1 MRIKHKPWAEPFLES
16 HKEFVITLDNFNDKE
31 VVEFLNNEN
40 IYMEI
45 GTGKGGFLLGMAKK
59 NPDKFY
65 LGVKINETAAGF
77 CAKKIY
83 ENELKNVKL
92 INIDVKYLF
101 DHLPQ
106 NHFDGIYLN
115 FSDPWPKDRHSKRR
129 LTSSTFL
136 EKYDQFLAPD
146 GNIEFKTDN
155 QDLFSFSLDEIENSD
170 IWHLDAY
177 TRDLHNDPV
186 LNVGNIM
193 TEYEQKFSSQGNPI
207 CKLIA
212 SR

>member
-1 MRIKHKPWAEPFLES
+1 MIMILYTWDIL
-16 HKEFVITLDNFNDKE
+16 ITG
-31 VVEFLNNEN
+31 
-40 IYMEI
+40 
-45 GTGKGGFLLGMAKK
+45 GTMPMA
-59 NPDKFY
+59 
-65 LGVKINETAAGF
+65 V
-77 CAKKIY
+77 C
-83 ENELKNVKL
+83 
-92 INIDVKYLF
+92 
-101 DHLPQ
+101 
-106 NHFDGIYLN
+106 
-115 FSDPWPKDRHSKRR
+115 
-129 LTSSTFL
+129 TFL

-186 LNVGNIM
+186 LNAGNIM
-193 TEYEQKFSSQGNPI
+193 TEYEQKFSSHGNPI